1 MQFNVDAVSVTK
13 TSGTISLGFPNLNIN
28 PTPLPL
34 TTNPITELAP
44 LTPYPKNI
52 PTLDSNTSL
61 NGNINSTINTDDYNN
76 NYINPNTYNNSYT
89 NPNNNYNNN
98 ANYMNSNNYNNTNLE
113 YPSEQD
119 DNFLHSYNESKVNE
133 RYLENPITELA
144 PLTPYPKNIPTLD
157 SNTSLN
163 GNINST
169 TNSNDYNNNYNNNEN
184 YMNSNNYNNINLEY
198 PSEQDDNFLHSY
210 NETKV
215 NERYSDDS
223 VNILD
228 ILRNFDISVD
238 FSSDEFRKNN
248 CTEDEVDEL
257 FAVIE
262 KDSPGILATMKTY
275 RIPYPIAKL
284 LIKKIIQISLDN
296 CKR

>member
-1 MQFNVDAVSVTK
+1 MSSKKSDIEKYNNTDDDLNFVPLNIDSSLAPNSSKFPLQFNIDGVSVTK
-13 TSGTISLGFPNLNIN
+13 TLGTISLGFPNLNIN

-61 NGNINSTINTDDYNN
+61 NGNINSTTNSNDYNN
-76 NYINPNTYNNSYT
+76 NYT

-98 ANYMNSNNYNNTNLE
+98 
-113 YPSEQD
+113 D
-119 DNFLHSYNESKVNE
+119 
-133 RYLENPITELA
+133 
-144 PLTPYPKNIPTLD
+144 
-157 SNTSLN
+157 
-163 GNINST
+163 
-169 TNSNDYNNNYNNNEN
+169 N

-210 NETKV
+210 NEAKV

-223 VNILD
+223 VSILD

-238 FSSDEFRKNN
+238 FSSTESRKNN

-257 FAVIE
+257 FALIE
-262 KDSPGILATMKTY
+262 KDNPGILATMKTY

>member
-1 MQFNVDAVSVTK
+1 MSSEKSNIEKYNNTDDDFNFIPLNIDSSLAPNSTKFPLQFNVDGVSVTK

-61 NGNINSTINTDDYNN
+61 NGNINSTTNSNDYNN
-76 NYINPNTYNNSYT
+76 NYT

-98 ANYMNSNNYNNTNLE
+98 
-113 YPSEQD
+113 D
-119 DNFLHSYNESKVNE
+119 
-133 RYLENPITELA
+133 
-144 PLTPYPKNIPTLD
+144 
-157 SNTSLN
+157 
-163 GNINST
+163 
-169 TNSNDYNNNYNNNEN
+169 N

-210 NETKV
+210 NEAKV

-223 VNILD
+223 VSILD

-238 FSSDEFRKNN
+238 FSSTEFRKNN

-257 FAVIE
+257 FALIE
-262 KDSPGILATMKTY
+262 KDNPGILATMKTY

>member
-1 MQFNVDAVSVTK
+1 MSSEKSNIEKYNNTDDDFNFIPLNIDSSLAPNSTKFPLQFNVDGVSVTK

-61 NGNINSTINTDDYNN
+61 NGNINSTTNSNDYNN
-76 NYINPNTYNNSYT
+76 NYT
-89 NPNNNYNNN
+89 NPNNNYNN
-98 ANYMNSNNYNNTNLE
+98 T
-113 YPSEQD
+113 D
-119 DNFLHSYNESKVNE
+119 
-133 RYLENPITELA
+133 
-144 PLTPYPKNIPTLD
+144 
-157 SNTSLN
+157 
-163 GNINST
+163 
-169 TNSNDYNNNYNNNEN
+169 N

-210 NETKV
+210 NEAKV

-223 VNILD
+223 VSILD

-238 FSSDEFRKNN
+238 FSSTESRKNN

-257 FAVIE
+257 FALIE
-262 KDSPGILATMKTY
+262 KDNPGILATMKTY

>member
-1 MQFNVDAVSVTK
+1 MSSEKSNIEKYNNTDDDFNFIHLNIDSSLAPNSTKFPLQFNVDGVSVTK

-61 NGNINSTINTDDYNN
+61 NGNINSTTNSNDYNN
-76 NYINPNTYNNSYT
+76 NYT

-98 ANYMNSNNYNNTNLE
+98 
-113 YPSEQD
+113 D
-119 DNFLHSYNESKVNE
+119 
-133 RYLENPITELA
+133 
-144 PLTPYPKNIPTLD
+144 
-157 SNTSLN
+157 
-163 GNINST
+163 
-169 TNSNDYNNNYNNNEN
+169 N

-210 NETKV
+210 NEAKV

-223 VNILD
+223 VSILD

-238 FSSDEFRKNN
+238 FSSTESRKNN

-257 FAVIE
+257 FALIE
-262 KDSPGILATMKTY
+262 KDNPGILATMKTY

>member
-1 MQFNVDAVSVTK
+1 MSSEKSNIEKYNNTDDDFNFIPLNIDSSLAPNSTKFPLQFNVDGVSVTK

-61 NGNINSTINTDDYNN
+61 NGNINSTTNSNDYNN
-76 NYINPNTYNNSYT
+76 NYT

-98 ANYMNSNNYNNTNLE
+98 
-113 YPSEQD
+113 D
-119 DNFLHSYNESKVNE
+119 
-133 RYLENPITELA
+133 
-144 PLTPYPKNIPTLD
+144 
-157 SNTSLN
+157 
-163 GNINST
+163 
-169 TNSNDYNNNYNNNEN
+169 N

-210 NETKV
+210 NEAKV

-223 VNILD
+223 VSILD
-228 ILRNFDISVD
+228 ILKNFDISVD
-238 FSSDEFRKNN
+238 FSSTESRKNN

-257 FAVIE
+257 FALIE
-262 KDSPGILATMKTY
+262 KDNPGILATMKTY